1 MYELSFS
8 YVIFQNQDV
17 SKKCSKEEKILKS
30 RSLYDAVSD
39 VEVGFI
45 T

>member
-1 MYELSFS
+1 MNYHLILYF
-8 YVIFQNQDV
+8 FQNQDV